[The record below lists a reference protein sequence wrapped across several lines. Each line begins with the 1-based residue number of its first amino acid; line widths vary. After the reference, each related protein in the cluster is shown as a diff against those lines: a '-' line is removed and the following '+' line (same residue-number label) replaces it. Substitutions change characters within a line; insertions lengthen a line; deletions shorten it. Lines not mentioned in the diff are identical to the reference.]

1 MDELLMLKTQQHF
14 IEYTQQLN
22 TLLKD
27 SEFEWDHTLPAR
39 IEKTALLVPVIG
51 AFSAGKSS
59 ILNTFLGMD
68 VLPVGIA
75 PETELATELHF
86 SPDPWLQAIKHD
98 GSEVRLPVED
108 LSVVNKKASDYSHL
122 RLYLN
127 SPALQAIAPL
137 ILVDMPGYGSSLEN
151 HNKALAWYL
160 PRGIHF
166 IVVTSI
172 EEGTL
177 TKSMLRQLDNINVY
191 NKDFSFI
198 LSKVNLR
205 AAEQVEEV
213 SGHIDDQLEVYF
225 NADKHVIPIDNTSTA
240 ALSNLLATINP
251 ETLFS
256 NVFLDGLKD
265 QNIDLINQINFSC
278 NVVKNS
284 QNDNH
289 KALQSLELSL
299 HELIQQHDKARQALK
314 YRYSD
319 PLVVRIINSIDRDLN
334 NQLDQLAH
342 LLTQKNAVPALERE
356 IADIIRSNL
365 TKNLKHEMEQISSE
379 LVEGL
384 AINLTKNNAAMASLD
399 PKWAQNIAD
408 KTENQLKAV
417 SGFFETLSEKFPDKA
432 DAGRTYRLISTVFA
446 ITTSVLNPVLEI
458 VIVFLPEIIR
468 FFSSF
473 NAKEKARSNLL
484 NSVFPGIKS
493 EMRKAL
499 PEIIDEQLH
508 ALLDSVSSEFE
519 GQINQQRSLVAA
531 YQHEQ
536 EQTQE
541 SIDKQITELQSLS
554 AELKAL
560 ATSYLYH

>member
-1 MDELLMLKTQQHF
+1 MLKTQQQF
-14 IEYTQQLN
+14 IEYTHQLN
-22 TLLKD
+22 TLLKG
-27 SEFEWDHTLPAR
+27 SEFDWDKTLPAR
-39 IEKTALLVPVIG
+39 IEKTELLVPVIG
-51 AFSAGKSS
+51 VFSVGKSS

-86 SPDPWLQAIKHD
+86 SPEPWLQAIKHD

-108 LSVVNKKASDYSHL
+108 LAVINKKTSDYCHL

-127 SPALQAIAPL
+127 CPTLEAIAPL

-151 HNKALAWYL
+151 HNKALAYYL
-160 PRGIHF
+160 PRGVHF

-177 TKSMLRQLDNINVY
+177 TQSILRQLDNIKVFNS
-191 NKDFSFI
+191 DFSFI

-205 AAEQVEEV
+205 AAEQVKEV
-213 SGHIDDQLEVYF
+213 SDYIDNQLELYF
-225 NADKHVIPIDNTSTA
+225 SAEKHVIPIDNTSSA
-240 ALSNLLATINP
+240 ALSGLLATIDP
-251 ETLFS
+251 EILFS

-278 NVVKNS
+278 NVVNNS
-284 QNDNH
+284 QSDNH
-289 KALQSLELSL
+289 SALQSLELSL
-299 HELIQQHDKARQALK
+299 DELIRQHNRAQQELK

-319 PLVVRIINSIDRDLN
+319 PLVTRIINSIDRELN
-334 NQLDQLAH
+334 NQLDRLTH
-342 LLTQKNAVPALERE
+342 LLTQKNAAPALERE

-379 LVEGL
+379 LVDGI
-384 AINLTKNNAAMASLD
+384 AINLMQNNPVMASLD
-399 PKWAQNIAD
+399 QNWTQNIAD
-408 KTENQLKAV
+408 KTESQLKAV
-417 SGFFETLSEKFPDKA
+417 SSFFETVSEKFPNKA
-432 DAGRTYRLISTVFA
+432 DAGKTYRLISTVFA
-446 ITTSVLNPVLEI
+446 ISTSVLNPVLEI

-473 NAKEKARSNLL
+473 NAEEKARSNLL
-484 NSVFPGIKS
+484 NSIFPGIKS

-499 PEIIDEQLH
+499 PEIVDEQLN
-508 ALLDSVSSEFE
+508 ALLNSVSNEFE
-519 GQINQQRSLVAA
+519 EQINQQRTLIAT

-536 EQTQE
+536 EQAQE
-541 SIDKQITELQSLS
+541 YIDKQIEALQSLS
-554 AELKAL
+554 TKLKAL